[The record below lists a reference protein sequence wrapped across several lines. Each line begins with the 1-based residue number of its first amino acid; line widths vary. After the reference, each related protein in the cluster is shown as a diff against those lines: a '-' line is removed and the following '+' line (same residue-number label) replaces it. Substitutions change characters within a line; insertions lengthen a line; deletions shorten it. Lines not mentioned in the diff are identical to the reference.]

1 MATAWVILSESEAD
15 KLRTN
20 LLRGLPRLGWDG
32 WLSRLQLGATEAA
45 QCDAAVS
52 ACRAVLVLATPA
64 LLAGSDWRSELA
76 LARVRRR
83 TVVVLRPAPAV
94 ALPPELAAYPAV
106 DFGDPLDEGDVLARR
121 RLGALLPPAGGD
133 GPAPVA
139 DLPVE
144 AIEWN
149 EEMFS
154 EALHE
159 AASRHDA
166 SGASM
171 LLDAFGRHIVRRL
184 WPYPERQAINDLQTL
199 RRERAFETMCH
210 LAEAHL
216 ASGTKS
222 DRVRRLYAQA
232 LIETGALDRA
242 LEVLQSII
250 DGVDS
255 THGEVDEAF
264 GLVGRVFKQR
274 YVEDPTAPE
283 APVWLQQAIGA
294 YAGVFERDSRQ
305 AWHGVNAASCLLR
318 AVRDGVQID
327 GAARAKEIA
336 RKVLAELEHRER
348 VAGALDVWDCASR
361 VEALIAIED
370 YAAAEVAVDAYLRHR
385 DMHAFEVNSTYRQF
399 DQLLQL
405 GRRQPGRLIL
415 ERLRGAV
422 ARYRTQL
429 APEGAANSTGHD
441 AMRSLLIR
449 LADSR
454 WEPSELPDLV
464 VQSRMGTVVTA
475 RGSDTS
481 VSALLADP
489 RVISVD
495 QSRPVGAASECD
507 RSLPF
512 VRLASQYSSPAGTFD
527 EHGDAALVAVIDD
540 GIDVLH
546 HSFRNDA
553 GASRIVGVWDQTAAA
568 GTPPTG
574 FDYGHFHDSQAIA
587 AAVAA
592 DAWPPGLPRNDEGHG
607 THVASIA
614 VGRAVGAF
622 AGGMAPAAKLLVV
635 IAAASGPTGYSAC
648 HVDALVFI
656 DRFAKEHGLPV
667 VVNLSQGMNAG
678 AHDGKS
684 ALEVAFDAFAESGR
698 KPGRVVVKSAGNE
711 RDKGGHALLTLP
723 TGSLEQVRWLRSPDA
738 DVAERLELWWSSAD
752 QLRFRLRGPAL
763 AHWTDWVDASHAD
776 CSGTLPD
783 GGPYHLSF
791 TSRHIDNGD
800 SLLSIE
806 LGSAAAPASPGEW
819 LLEVH
824 AVNAPEG
831 GTLHAWI
838 ERTAG
843 TPSRFLDHTDE
854 SLTLSIPG
862 TAASVIAVGAVGA
875 SWPVQVGKFSSYGPT
890 RDGQRKPLVCAP
902 GVGVRA
908 ARGGSIDGAISKDG
922 TSMAAPHVTG
932 AVALLLSR
940 TAKAGRVLNANQIAG
955 ALRQKTQNFNG
966 RWDRGQGWGVL
977 DVGALLAAF

>member
-1 MATAWVILSESEAD
+1 MATAWVILSESDAD
-15 KLRTN
+15 TLRTN

-32 WLSRLQLGATEAA
+32 WLSRLQLGSTEAA
-45 QCDAAVS
+45 QCDAAAA

-64 LLAGSDWRSELA
+64 LFDGPDWRSELA
-76 LARVRRR
+76 LVGTRST
-83 TVVVLRPAPAV
+83 TVVVLRSAPAV
-94 ALPPELAAYPAV
+94 ALPVELASYPAV
-106 DFGDPLDEGDVLARR
+106 DFGDLSDEGDVLARR
-121 RLGALLPPAGGD
+121 RLGALLPSAGGD
-133 GPAPVA
+133 DPARLA
-139 DLPVE
+139 GLPVE

-149 EEMFS
+149 EELFS

-166 SGASM
+166 SGVSM
-171 LLDAFGRHIVRRL
+171 LLDAFGKHVACRS
-184 WPYPERQAINDLQTL
+184 WPYPDRHAINDLQTL
-199 RRERAFETMCH
+199 RRERAFEAMCR
-210 LAEAHL
+210 LAEAQL

-242 LEVLQSII
+242 LEVLRSII
-250 DGVDS
+250 EGVDS
-255 THGEVDEAF
+255 MQGEVDEAH

-274 YVEDPTAPE
+274 YVDAPASPD
-283 APVWLQQAIGA
+283 APVWLQKAIEA
-294 YAGVFERDSRQ
+294 YAAVFERDPTRV
-305 AWHGVNAASCLLR
+305 WHGVNAASCQLR
-318 AVRDGVQID
+318 ALRDGVMVA
-327 GAARAKEIA
+327 GAARATEIA
-336 RKVLAELEHRER
+336 RKVLAELEQREKST
-348 VAGALDVWDCASR
+348 ALDVWDCASR

-370 YAAAEVAVDAYLRHR
+370 YAGAEVALDAYLCHR

-399 DQLLQL
+399 DQLLEL
-405 GRRQPGRLIL
+405 GRRQPGGSILQRLQV
-415 ERLRGAV
+415 AV

-429 APEGAANSTGHD
+429 VPAGAAKSADHD
-441 AMRSLLIR
+441 VMRSMLIR

-454 WEPSELPDLV
+454 WEPSDVPDLV
-464 VQSRMGTVVTA
+464 LQSRMGTVVTA
-475 RGSDTS
+475 RGSDAS
-481 VSALLADP
+481 VRALLADP
-489 RVISVD
+489 RVIAVD
-495 QSRPVGAASECD
+495 QSRPVGAANECD
-507 RSLPF
+507 RSVPF
-512 VRLASQYSSPAGTFD
+512 VRLAAQYNSPAGMFD
-527 EHGDAALVAVIDD
+527 ERGDAALVAVIDD

-546 HSFRNDA
+546 RAFRSAA
-553 GASRIVGVWDQTAAA
+553 GVSRIVGVWDQTAVA
-568 GTPPTG
+568 GTPPPG
-574 FDYGHFHDSQAIA
+574 FDYGHYHDSKAIA

-592 DAWPPGLPRNDEGHG
+592 DTWPVGLPRNDEGHG

-614 VGRAVGAF
+614 VGRGVGEF
-622 AGGMAPAAKLLVV
+622 AGGMASEAKLLVV

-648 HVDALVFI
+648 HVDALAFI
-656 DRFAKEHGLPV
+656 DRFATEHGLPV

-738 DVAERLELWWSSAD
+738 DGVERLELWWSSAD
-752 QLRFRLRGPAL
+752 QMRFRLRGPA
-763 AHWTDWVDASHAD
+763 AAQWTDWVDASNAD
-776 CSGTLPD
+776 RSGTLPD

-791 TSRHIDNGD
+791 TGRHIDNGD
-800 SLLSIE
+800 SLLSVE
-806 LGSAAAPASPGEW
+806 LGSAAAPALPGEW

-824 AVNAPEG
+824 AVSAPDG

-843 TPSRFLDHTDE
+843 APSRFLDHADE
-854 SLTLSIPG
+854 SATLSIPG
-862 TAASVIAVGAVGA
+862 TAASVITVGATGA
-875 SWPVQVGKFSSYGPT
+875 SWPLQVGKFSSYGPT

-922 TSMAAPHVTG
+922 TSMAAPHVAG
-932 AVALLLSR
+932 AIALLLSR
-940 TAKAGRVLNANQIAG
+940 AAKTARVLNAAQIAG

-966 RWDRGQGWGVL
+966 HWDRGQGWGVL
-977 DVGALLAAF
+977 DVATLLAAF